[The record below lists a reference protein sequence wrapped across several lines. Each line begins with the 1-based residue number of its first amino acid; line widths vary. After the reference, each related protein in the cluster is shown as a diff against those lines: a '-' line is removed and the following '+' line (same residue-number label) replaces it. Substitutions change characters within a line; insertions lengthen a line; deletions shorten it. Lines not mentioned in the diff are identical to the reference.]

1 MGYNHLIFSP
11 VHVSLRQGEIP
22 AKKAT
27 CCEPQLIPHASKTIL
42 RGSDKCVADGMC
54 SGVASE
60 LNPSGSTRAP
70 D

>member
-1 MGYNHLIFSP
+1 MP
-11 VHVSLRQGEIP
+11 VSLRQGGIP
-22 AKKAT
+22 AKKAA
-27 CCEPQLIPHASKTIL
+27 CCEPQLLPRASKTIL
-42 RGSDKCVADGMC
+42 HGSDKCVADGMC